1 MDSYWNPTGFLLDS
15 YCIPIGFL
23 LDSFQIPI
31 GFLLDSSWIP
41 AGFLPDSCW
50 ILVGFQLDS
59 CWIPV
64 GFLLDSNGFLSE
76 SGYLSDLIEKLYL
89 CCYMYIYALLILDLN
104 AVWLPGRPG
113 PLTSIGLGQATF
125 LASPCHTYLQ
135 GGGQQQPNYTT
146 TNNQPTTNN
155 RPTTNNQGRQQQQQ
169 NNMQQTHPCPMHR
182 AQGRI
187 IPFGGTPHSHPS
199 SILQGGTYYS
209 SGMNRLC
216 SHGMQYIATRFDIKH
231 TLHKPKRYNI

>member
-31 GFLLDSSWIP
+31 GFLLDYSWIP

-76 SGYLSDLIEKLYL
+76 SGNLSDLIEKLYL

-135 GGGQQQPNYTT
+135 GGGATTTKLYNNQQP
-146 TNNQPTTNN
+146 TNNQQQTNN
-155 RPTTNNQGRQQQQQ
+155 YQPRATATATKQHATNTPLPHASRPGTNYPVRGN
-169 NNMQQTHPCPMHR
+169 
-182 AQGRI
+182 
-187 IPFGGTPHSHPS
+187 PS
-199 SILQGGTYYS
+199 LPPLKYTSRWDLLFIRHESPL
-209 SGMNRLC
+209 
-216 SHGMQYIATRFDIKH
+216 
-231 TLHKPKRYNI
+231 